1 MSLLGFNLHSMTTP
15 TIESISSRLRSIRTA
30 KGLSL
35 SDVERDSHRA
45 IRAVVLGSYE
55 RGDRALTLK
64 KAITIAAFYGVPLT
78 YLIQEPSGDT
88 STSDAPVLDLR
99 RLRHIVADE
108 KHMEQTG
115 SQLRVLITFISGI
128 VALRNDWNGEVLS
141 LRTGDLKLL
150 ALAVGT
156 NSAAITQLLISE
168 HLLFKAK

>member
-1 MSLLGFNLHSMTTP
+1 MTTP

-35 SDVERDSHRA
+35 SDVESASHRA

-78 YLIQEPSGDT
+78 YLIEEPVNNT

-99 RLRHIVADE
+99 RLRQIVADE
-108 KHMEQTG
+108 NRMAQAST
-115 SQLRVLITFISGI
+115 QLRALITFISGI
-128 VALRNDWNGEVLS
+128 VKLRNDWNGEVLS
-141 LRTGDLKLL
+141 LRAADLQLL
-150 ALAVGT
+150 ALAVGI
-156 NSAAITQLLISE
+156 SSQAITQLLDSE
-168 HLLFKAK
+168 RLLLKTK